1 MLCRPRWACLPS
13 YFFPCGLGCCVCL
26 LRIAVTVW
34 GLRWCNFCSANN
46 CFFFMIRDPNWWRTI
61 FFNLGKKPT
70 NHKHITRNF
79 TNSNWQW
86 ISVATFSSWSIFQSY
101 LFDHFAFQKF
111 WGTAGWWL
119 VSHTH
124 WKTHLWI
131 LEFHSN
137 IWPTLNLGT
146 GEPGN
151 PNLSCTFN
159 TIPFPYSRGHKQSHW
174 K

>member
-1 MLCRPRWACLPS
+1 
-13 YFFPCGLGCCVCL
+13 
-26 LRIAVTVW
+26 
-34 GLRWCNFCSANN
+34 
-46 CFFFMIRDPNWWRTI
+46 MIRDPNWWRTI

-70 NHKHITRNF
+70 NHKRITRNF
-79 TNSNWQW
+79 TSSNWQW

-101 LFDHFAFQKF
+101 LFDHFAFRKF

-137 IWPTLNLGT
+137 IWPTLNLGS

-151 PNLSCTFN
+151 RGTPICRAHSIQFPSLIPEVINKAIEN
-159 TIPFPYSRGHKQSHW
+159 TLDVEQRIAVAIGPFHIPFPPDALEQWAKPW
-174 K
+174 LFAAN